1 MLPFSKRQS
10 SIPTKDGK
18 YLWYPVVVSQRPV
31 TTTKSIA
38 REIAARSSATEGDVI
53 GILHELGLVIREH
66 LSKGERVVL
75 NGIGS
80 FKLNAT
86 ARGNGVE
93 SEDKVSAKQFN
104 HLSVLFT
111 PESQVSRTLGSKQ
124 VTLIAPEL
132 ISFVLSKDG
141 GSSSLAS
148 GLGGS
153 SSGSGGSSS
162 GSGGSSGSGSSS
174 SPTPP
179 SGSGSSDGS
188 SSSDGSGGRF

>member
-132 ISFVLSKDG
+132 IAFALVKDG

-148 GLGGS
+148 GLGG
-153 SSGSGGSSS
+153 GSSS
-162 GSGGSSGSGSSS
+162 GSGDSSGSGSSS

-179 SGSGSSDGS
+179 SGSGSSEGS
-188 SSSDGSGGRF
+188 SSSDSSGGRF

>member
-104 HLSVLFT
+104 HLRVLFT

-132 ISFVLSKDG
+132 ITFVLSKDG

-148 GLGGS
+148 GQGGSSSGPGS
-153 SSGSGGSSS
+153 SSGSGSSE
-162 GSGGSSGSGSSS
+162 
-174 SPTPP
+174 
-179 SGSGSSDGS
+179 
-188 SSSDGSGGRF
+188 GSGGRF

>member
-1 MLPFSKRQS
+1 MIHYKKQQS
-10 SIPTKDGK
+10 RLANKDGK

-132 ISFVLSKDG
+132 ITFTLVKDG

-148 GLGGS
+148 GLGG
-153 SSGSGGSSS
+153 GSSS
-162 GSGGSSGSGSSS
+162 GSGDSSGSGSSS

-179 SGSGSSDGS
+179 SGSGSSEGS
-188 SSSDGSGGRF
+188 SSSDSSGGRF

>member
-1 MLPFSKRQS
+1 MIHYKKQQS
-10 SIPTKDGK
+10 RLANKDGK

-53 GILHELGLVIREH
+53 SILHELGLVIREH

-104 HLSVLFT
+104 HLRVLFT

-132 ISFVLSKDG
+132 ITFVLSEDG

-148 GLGGS
+148 GLGG
-153 SSGSGGSSS
+153 GSSS
-162 GSGGSSGSGSSS
+162 SPTPPNGSGSSS

-179 SGSGSSDGS
+179 SGSGSSE
-188 SSSDGSGGRF
+188 GSGGRF

>member
-1 MLPFSKRQS
+1 MIHYKKQQS
-10 SIPTKDGK
+10 RLANKDGK

-132 ISFVLSKDG
+132 IAFALVKDG

-148 GLGGS
+148 GLGG
-153 SSGSGGSSS
+153 GSSS
-162 GSGGSSGSGSSS
+162 GSGDSSGSGSSS

-179 SGSGSSDGS
+179 SGSGSSEGS
-188 SSSDGSGGRF
+188 SSSDSSGGRF